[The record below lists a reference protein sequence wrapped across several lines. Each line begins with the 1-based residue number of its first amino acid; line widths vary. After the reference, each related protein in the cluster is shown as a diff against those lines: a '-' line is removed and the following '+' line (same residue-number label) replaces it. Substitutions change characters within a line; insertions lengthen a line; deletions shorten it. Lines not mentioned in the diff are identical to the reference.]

1 MKKSV
6 KIQAWKEA
14 IANRADVEISVV
26 EQVLAEYRI
35 EASPVLQTPKTLVLK
50 EIRFVGVKD
59 ERHNH
64 AKIDFAWGDLDAG
77 IYACLT
83 EKNLRG
89 KSSILEVVRWL
100 LRGCEPSNL
109 QTDVRSWLTEAS
121 LKFELDDVLFEIEV
135 KCTEGVH
142 GKLSRY
148 SKGGKKRRV
157 NGFQSDDEFG
167 SVMASFFMHEFR
179 MDSVAVHR
187 KVGEFGGKTVL
198 HGWQALSSA
207 MFIGTDYTTLVGE
220 IPPATG
226 LPFRMMQMYLGVPW
240 VSTLAATKAAQSE
253 MTRKVAA
260 SDQVLKNAKQETQNR
275 IEVLESELM
284 AKQKQLSKLPD
295 VDTTTDKIKSLRH
308 QHENLVEEL
317 RQLSLQAKATL
328 ATLEKAE
335 QMFADDRREYQLF
348 VDGNAADFVFRSLD
362 PSCCPRCDHAIPD
375 ARKQQEHESNEC
387 AVCGE
392 QVHADVP
399 TAEIQ
404 KQLKDR
410 MAASKKA
417 RTVARKSSK
426 ELVAQRTELEHSIEA
441 CEADI
446 ASESRKLSKPSNR
459 GNLKTEIAIL
469 EARIDEASAN
479 LPKDSPENMDLLVLN
494 AVADETEKLV
504 KEVQA
509 EVLTKVSEGIVQ
521 YANRFGM
528 TSLTSATLRGNMTL
542 LLERGES
549 TTSYSK
555 VTAGE
560 QLRLKVAAILSM
572 LKVGEELGVGRYPG
586 LLLVDSPAAQE
597 IALEDL
603 EQLIGGLVDL
613 ADEIKHLQ
621 VFVASVASK
630 AIRSRVDE
638 SRVRQALG
646 DDYLW

>member
-14 IANRADVEISVV
+14 IAHRAEVDIPVV
-26 EQVLAEYRI
+26 DQVLAEYRI
-35 EASPVLQTPKTLVLK
+35 EASPVLQTPKTLLLNGLWFSG
-50 EIRFVGVKD
+50 IKD
-59 ERHNH
+59 EKHDH
-64 AKIDFAWGDLDAG
+64 AEIDFAWENLGTG

-89 KSSILEVVRWL
+89 KSSILEITRWL

-109 QTDVRSWLTEAS
+109 QTDVRSWLTEAR
-121 LKFELDDVLFEIEV
+121 LKFELDDVLFEIEIN
-135 KCTEGVH
+135 CTDGVQ

-148 SKGGKKRRV
+148 SKSGNKRRV
-157 NGFQSDDEFG
+157 NGFESDDEFA

-179 MDSVAVHR
+179 MESVAVHR
-187 KVGEFGGKTVL
+187 KIGEFGGKTVL

-253 MTRKVAA
+253 LSRKVTA
-260 SDQVLKNAKQETQNR
+260 SDQVLKNAKRETLDR
-275 IEVLESELM
+275 MEIFESELVL
-284 AKQKQLSKLPD
+284 KQVQISKLPQL
-295 VDTTTDKIKSLRH
+295 DTVADDMKALRNQHDK
-308 QHENLVEEL
+308 LVKEL
-317 RQLSLQAKATL
+317 RQLSMQSKATQT
-328 ATLEKAE
+328 TLESAE
-335 QMFADDRREYQLF
+335 QMFADDRREYQMF

-362 PSCCPRCDHAIPD
+362 PSCCPRCDHVIPA
-375 ARKQQEHESNEC
+375 ARKKQEHESNEC

-392 QVHADVP
+392 QVHSDVP

-410 MAASKKA
+410 MDASKKA
-417 RTVARKSSK
+417 RSLARKSAKDLAEQLATS
-426 ELVAQRTELEHSIEA
+426 LIAIEA

-446 ASESRKLSKPSNR
+446 ASESRKLSKPSSR
-459 GNLKTEIAIL
+459 GKLKTEIAIL
-469 EARIDEASAN
+469 EARIEEASAN
-479 LPKDSPENMDLLVLN
+479 LPKDSSGNMDLLVLD
-494 AVADETEKLV
+494 AVADQTDKLV

-509 EVLTKVSEGIVQ
+509 EVLERVSEGIVH

-560 QLRLKVAAILSM
+560 QLRLKVATILSM

-597 IALEDL
+597 IASKDL
-603 EQLIGGLVDL
+603 EQLIGGLVEL
-613 ADEIKHLQ
+613 AGEIKHLQ

-630 AIRSRVDE
+630 AIQSRIDE
-638 SRVRQALG
+638 ARVRQSVG
-646 DDYLW
+646 DAYLW